1 MGWSVSTNAAADDA
15 RRSLSSAHGSLSSS
29 LLRLSAGYRANLATD
44 DAGAPVIPQG
54 LRSYS
59 GRLSQAARNA
69 ADGSSVVRTAEG
81 ALTEVD
87 AILHRMRDLAVRAT
101 AEPDDDPA
109 RADLST
115 QACGLTSELSR
126 IAGSTSFDGTTLLDG
141 SAGTLTFLV
150 GADGDAG
157 SRITVDLS
165 GADVGTL
172 VERLASAGPD
182 LASASGARAAIDTID
197 AQIGAVSTARAD
209 LEACQDRFER
219 TIASASVAVENLSA
233 SQSRIRDTD
242 LAAEMVS
249 FAWAQILSQAGSAML
264 SQANSIPRGVF
275 RLLG

>member
-1 MGWSVSTNAAADDA
+1 MGWSVSTNAAAADA
-15 RRSLSSAHGSLSSS
+15 RRSLSSAHGSLSTS
-29 LLRLSAGYRANLATD
+29 LLKLSAGYRTNRATD
-44 DAGAPVIPQG
+44 DAGAPAIPQG
-54 LRSYS
+54 LRSYA

-69 ADGSSVVRTAEG
+69 EDGSSVVRTAEC

-87 AILHRMRDLAVRAT
+87 SILHRIRDLAVRAG
-101 AEPDDDPA
+101 DDLDDAPA

-115 QACGLTSELSR
+115 RACGLTSELTR

-150 GADGDAG
+150 GADGGAA

-172 VERLASAGPD
+172 ADHLASAGPD
-182 LASASGARAAIDTID
+182 LSSAAGARATIDTID
-197 AQIGAVSTARAD
+197 AQISAVSTARAD
-209 LEACQDRFER
+209 LGVCQDRFER
-219 TIASASVAVENLSA
+219 TIASAHVAVENLSA
-233 SQSRIRDTD
+233 SQSRVPDAD
-242 LAAEMVS
+242 LAAEMVT

-264 SQANSIPRGVF
+264 SQANSIPQGVF